1 MAVAEYRI
9 RRSPR
14 ARRVRVTVDADGSVT
29 VTLPR
34 KAPERAAKEAVRGA
48 GAVDRAP
55 PARARARRRR
65 SSRGRRAPCRT
76 SARR

>member
-14 ARRVRVTVDADGSVT
+14 ARRVRVTVDADGSVL

-34 KAPERAAKEAVRGA
+34 KTPERAAADFDQAMRIA
-48 GAVDRAP
+48 L
-55 PARARARRRR
+55 
-65 SSRGRRAPCRT
+65 
-76 SARR
+76 